1 MKKTTGLQVF
11 PVSSSIFSSKIV
23 ISFLINLVTL
33 QSTLPGLSGAKRC
46 NCIITIPVKRRHV
59 NKSTSIYFKSHI
71 CSLIEI
77 LIVEK
82 LF

>member
-1 MKKTTGLQVF
+1 MNKNTGLQVF

-23 ISFLINLVTL
+23 ISSLTNLVIR
-33 QSTLPGLSGAKRC
+33 QSVPPGLRGPKPC
-46 NCIITIPVKRRHV
+46 NRTITIPIKKRNIR
-59 NKSTSIYFKSHI
+59 KSISISFKSHI